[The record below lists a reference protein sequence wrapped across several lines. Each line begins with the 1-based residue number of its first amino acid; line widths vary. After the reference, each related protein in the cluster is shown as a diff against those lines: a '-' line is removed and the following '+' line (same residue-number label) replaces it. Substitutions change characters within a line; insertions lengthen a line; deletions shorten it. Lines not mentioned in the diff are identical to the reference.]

1 MKKRE
6 NKQPNRKVYI
16 YVFLTEKYLNMYDD
30 IIYQFSI
37 ELKIENI
44 KK

>member
-1 MKKRE
+1 MIGFDLFD
-6 NKQPNRKVYI
+6 NRKVYI